1 MKITKFFRHGFAG
14 AVIVGCVALVATP
27 ALATIGYFQHGY
39 GARSIAMGG
48 TGVAGANDG
57 FAAAINPAMLL
68 NAGNR
73 MDISATLFSPR
84 RKFTADN
91 LGGFG
96 IPIGGV
102 TKSNSNF
109 FVIPSFAYV
118 RQIDDSSAWGVAL
131 YGNGGMNTNYAAF
144 DRSCADPFGNV
155 GPGNGVFCGGQLHM
169 DLAQMFVTVSYARKL
184 TNRLSFGVTPI
195 FALQRF
201 KVEGAGLFAGFSQ
214 DPANVSNRGYSYSTG
229 GGGRVGL
236 GLEVTDSVTFGVSYQ
251 TRIYMSRFKKYAGL
265 FAKNGDFDI
274 PPTLIAGFALR
285 IDDSMIFEA
294 NAQYIW
300 YSDIQSVGNPFA
312 ALFAGVPL
320 GADGG
325 PGFGWN
331 DIFVLKLGFEWTSSP
346 DWTWRLGYVYNDQ
359 PIPPSEVL
367 FNVLAP
373 GVVQHHITAGLKHKI
388 NDRNGI
394 DFSAMFAPTASVS
407 GPNLISP
414 VPQNIKIEMY
424 QFAFTINWIRNF

>member
-1 MKITKFFRHGFAG
+1 MKITKFFRLGFAG
-14 AVIVGCVALVATP
+14 AVVVGCVGLVTTP

-48 TGVAGANDG
+48 TGVAAANDG

-84 RKFTADN
+84 RKYTADS

-96 IPIGGV
+96 IPFGDEI
-102 TKSNSNF
+102 KSGSNY

-118 RQIDDSSAWGVAL
+118 RQIDESSAWGVAL

-144 DRSCADPFGNV
+144 DRMCADAMGNV
-155 GPGNGVFCGGQLHM
+155 GPGSGVFCGGQLHM

-184 TNRLSFGVTPI
+184 SDRFSFGITPI

-214 DPANVSNRGYSYSTG
+214 DPANVSDRGYNYSTG
-229 GGGRVGL
+229 GGARVGL
-236 GLEVTDSVTFGVSYQ
+236 GLEVSDSVTLGVSYQ
-251 TRIYMSRFKKYAGL
+251 TRIYMSRFKQYAGL
-265 FAKNGDFDI
+265 FSDNGDFDI
-274 PPTLIAGFALR
+274 PPTLIGGLAIR
-285 IDDSMIFEA
+285 IDDTKIFEA
-294 NAQYIW
+294 DIQYIW
-300 YSDIQSVGNPFA
+300 YSNIQPVGNPIA
-312 ALFAGVPL
+312 ALFVGVPL

-331 DIFVLKLGFEWTSSP
+331 DILVLKLGFEWASGP
-346 DWTWRLGYVYNDQ
+346 DWTWRLGYTYNDQ
-359 PIPPSEVL
+359 PIPSSEVL
-367 FNVLAP
+367 FNILAP
-373 GVVQHHITAGLKHKI
+373 GVVQHHITAGLNHKI
-388 NDRNGI
+388 SDRSDI
-394 DFSAMFAPTASVS
+394 EFSAMFAPTKSVS
-407 GPNLISP
+407 GPNQISP
-414 VPQNIKIEMY
+414 FPQNIKIEMW
-424 QFAFTINWIRNF
+424 QFALTLNWVRRF